1 MSVAELARVIGVI
14 ALAKDPIAVR
24 ATRPDPRG
32 AAVGVVSVTAIAL
45 AGCTTMDDLPNERV
59 GETTLLFANGT
70 PAGTVQ
76 LLSSGQTVTVAVA
89 AVGMSP
95 GEHGFHLHTTG
106 KCTAPDFTSAGGH
119 LNPGNNTHGS
129 MSPGGQH
136 LGDMPNLTIAANGTG
151 RAEVQLQGNAT
162 DVLADIF
169 DADGT
174 AVVVHE
180 GPDDYRTDPAGDAGS
195 RIACGVMKRV

>member
-1 MSVAELARVIGVI
+1 M
-14 ALAKDPIAVR
+14 
-24 ATRPDPRG
+24 
-32 AAVGVVSVTAIAL
+32 
-45 AGCTTMDDLPNERV
+45 
-59 GETTLLFANGT
+59 
-70 PAGTVQ
+70 
-76 LLSSGQTVTVAVA
+76 
-89 AVGMSP
+89 GMSP

-151 RAEVQLQGNAT
+151 RAEVQLEGNAT

-195 RIACGVMKRV
+195 RIACGVIKRV